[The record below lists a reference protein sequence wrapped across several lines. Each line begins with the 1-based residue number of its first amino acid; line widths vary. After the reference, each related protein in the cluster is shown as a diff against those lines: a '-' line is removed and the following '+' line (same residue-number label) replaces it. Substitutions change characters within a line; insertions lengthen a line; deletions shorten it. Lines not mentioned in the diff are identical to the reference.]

1 MNFSTNQVR
10 QFYVAKA
17 LKTTST
23 ALTNIGDIQLLTA
36 TDGKKYFVHVGEGGK
51 TRSDLIDPKKIIK
64 IEHTIST
71 ELALFNKSKTASVAA
86 FSVDKPYTIT
96 VVLTNL
102 YGAGDEF
109 IQPIVATASAASA
122 EALYTALAETLT
134 KAVKKNYPYITFT
147 NDGGVKVS
155 TDLAKYNEGWDP
167 ATAPLKDLTFE
178 VYGEGFT
185 VTEYEK
191 ASSAVPGTAG
201 KKLAELEYFC
211 MGERGDQYRG
221 AGYPYNIKTK
231 AMLNGTETYDV
242 VDIHYYFDDS
252 NEGVQK
258 SEKDLTIVGEASVIS
273 NIIKALKGTV
283 SSTEG
288 LEEFDQDFL
297 EDA

>member
-17 LKTTST
+17 LKTPSDPKKVEVS
-23 ALTNIGDIQLLTA
+23 AIGDIQLMTA
-36 TDGKKYFVHVGEGGK
+36 TDGKKYLVHVGEGGK
-51 TRSDLIDPKKIIK
+51 TRTDLIDPKKIIK
-64 IEHTIST
+64 IEHTINS
-71 ELALFNKSKTASVAA
+71 ELALQNKSKTASIKE
-86 FSVDKPYTIT
+86 FETGKPYTIT

-102 YGAGDEF
+102 YGAGDEV
-109 IQPIVATASAASA
+109 IHPIVATASAASA
-122 EALYTALAETLT
+122 SALYTALVGDLT
-134 KAVKKNYPYITFT
+134 KAVKKSYPYITFAA
-147 NDGGVKVS
+147 DGGVKVS

-185 VTEYEK
+185 VTDYAK
-191 ASSAVPGTAG
+191 VGPVAG

-221 AGYPYNIKTK
+221 VGYPYNIKTK
-231 AMLNGTETYDV
+231 TMLTGTETYNV

-258 SEKDLTIVGEASVIS
+258 SEKDLTIVGTADVIS
-273 NIIKALKGTV
+273 GIITALKGTA

-297 EDA
+297 KDA